1 MHARHVVPF
10 LLLFAW
16 QSAAGPDARERPGA
30 IRLFGGLGVS
40 TADYRYWGWEGATC
54 DCPTCGQAA
63 IEQAQDQASSFG
75 AGADV
80 WVSPTTR
87 VTAVAG
93 TSGSD
98 NEGGHPAF
106 AAGLVAWEGASLG
119 AGAGWASGAERAV
132 PGGPAAYLRLGPL
145 DGPQLRA
152 DLRAPTV
159 SPGVG
164 GWARVGVANGSGRHG
179 EPVFFVGVGAVEVAA
194 DTIYDAQVMRPRMV
208 ARPAFVVDAS
218 VGIRR
223 NWDLFGR
230 MHFGRNARALAI
242 GAALRL
248 DR

>member
-1 MHARHVVPF
+1 MQLRHLVPF
-10 LLLFAW
+10 VLLFAW
-16 QSAAGPDARERPGA
+16 QAAPAPVPRERPSA
-30 IRLFGGLGVS
+30 IRLLGGFGVS
-40 TADYRYWGWEGATC
+40 TADYRYWGSEGATC
-54 DCPTCGQAA
+54 SCVTCGQAA
-63 IEQAQDQASSFG
+63 IEQGQDQSSSVG

-87 VTAVAG
+87 VSAVVG

-98 NEGGHPAF
+98 NQGGHPAF
-106 AAGLVAWEGASLG
+106 AAGLLAWEGSSLG

-164 GWARVGVANGSGRHG
+164 GWARVGITNGSGRHG
-179 EPVFFVGVGAVEVAA
+179 EAVLFVGVGAIEVAA
-194 DTIYDAQVMRPRMV
+194 DTIYSAQVMRPLMV
-208 ARPAFVVDAS
+208 ARPAFVIDAS

-230 MHFGRNARALAI
+230 MHLGRNARAFAL